1 MRMFNLK
8 IQFFNNLILII
19 YKTFK
24 SFKIISKL
32 SLANQM
38 KLIKKIKNNLRRFN
52 LIRNKAVN
60 YKKMPKEIQ
69 YLVINKN

>member
-1 MRMFNLK
+1 M
-8 IQFFNNLILII
+8 II
-19 YKTFK
+19 SKTFK

-38 KLIKKIKNNLRRFN
+38 KLIKKIKNNFRRFN

-60 YKKMPKEIQ
+60 YKKMLKEIQ
-69 YLVINKN
+69 YLVINKT